1 MMVNFLLKSLIS
13 NLLVV
18 CESAPWSSLLA
29 SHPEFGF
36 IGKMQL
42 EEYSEYNGKFDF
54 IFLS

>member
-1 MMVNFLLKSLIS
+1 MIVNFLIKSLIS

-29 SHPEFGF
+29 SHPEFGL

-42 EEYSEYNGKFDF
+42 EEYSEYDGKLEFV
-54 IFLS
+54 FL